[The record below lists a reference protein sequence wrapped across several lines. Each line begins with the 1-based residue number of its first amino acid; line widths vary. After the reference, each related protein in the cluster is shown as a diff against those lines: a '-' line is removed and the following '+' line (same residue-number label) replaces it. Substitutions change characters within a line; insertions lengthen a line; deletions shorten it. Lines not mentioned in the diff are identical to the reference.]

1 MGRVIVVSAL
11 LIAWGGG
18 LAPGLAGQQVPR
30 PIDRIVAVVGTRA
43 ILASQ
48 IDEEI
53 VRFQAQGGQL
63 PPDSTGREKMRHQIL
78 DKMVEEELIVQQAQ
92 RDTTVKVTDQEVLD
106 AVEQTYQ
113 NARKQFSSEVEF
125 QNQLRAV
132 GLGSVEEWRRQLS
145 EDQRRRILQD
155 RLFETLRQKGK
166 LKPIPPTDAQ
176 MREFWEQNRAQQPKR
191 PATVSFRQ
199 IVIKPQPDSVSKA
212 RSYQLAESLLVV
224 LRHGADFAAVAK
236 RFSEDTSTREQ
247 GGELGWFRRSV
258 MYKTFEDVAFR
269 LRPGEISDV
278 VETPFGYHII
288 KVERVQPAEILAR
301 HVLIMPDI
309 SPAQVEAARR
319 LADSIHAALS
329 RGSSFDSLA
338 RGAADPEEPKLAED
352 VPVTQMPQEYQD
364 LLAKD
369 TTVGRKPVVTIG
381 AGTPRPKFVVF
392 EVTQRHPEGDLA
404 FDDVKMRIKEILSND
419 LAIRHY
425 VDQLRRKTYVDI
437 RL

>member
-1 MGRVIVVSAL
+1 MGRLLAVSAL
-11 LIAWGGG
+11 LAAWAWG
-18 LAPGLAGQQVPR
+18 LTATAAGQAPH
-30 PIDRIVAVVGTRA
+30 PIDRIVAVVGTRS
-43 ILASQ
+43 ILNSQ

-53 VRFQAQGGQL
+53 VRFQAQGGQV
-63 PPDSTGREKMRHQIL
+63 PPDSAGRAKMRRELL

-92 RDTTVKVTDQEVLD
+92 RDTNVKVTDQEVLD

-132 GLGSVEEWRRQLS
+132 GLGSVEEWRRQLAD
-145 EDQRRRILQD
+145 DQRRKILQD
-155 RLFETLRQKGK
+155 RLFEALRQKGK
-166 LKPIPPTDAQ
+166 LKPIPPTDQQ
-176 MREFWEQNRAQQPKR
+176 MRDFWEQNRAQQPKR

-199 IVIKPQPDSVSKA
+199 IVIKPQPDSAAKA
-212 RSYQLAESLLVV
+212 RAYQVAESLLVV
-224 LRHGADFAAVAK
+224 LRHGADFASVAK
-236 RFSEDTSTREQ
+236 RFSADTASREQ
-247 GGELGWFRRSV
+247 GGELGWFRRGV
-258 MYKTFEDVAFR
+258 MFKEFEDVAFR

-301 HVLIMPDI
+301 HVLLMPDV
-309 SPAQVEAARR
+309 SPAQVEIARR
-319 LADSIHAALS
+319 LADSIHAALA
-329 RGSSFDSLA
+329 RGAPFDSLA

-352 VPVTQMPQEYQD
+352 APFAQLPQEYQD

-369 TTVGRKPVVTIG
+369 TTVGLKPLITVG
-381 AGTPRPKFVVF
+381 AGSPRPKFVVLDL
-392 EVTQRHPEGDLA
+392 TQRHPEGELA

-425 VDQLRRKTYVDI
+425 VDQLRQKTYIDI
-437 RL
+437 RF